1 MKRRK
6 NRLIDIRTRLAV
18 TVLNIASRSD
28 FKPDFRSLSSTKKT
42 KSPIRLCQIIHLQAN
57 RYALSIFSFGKLV
70 KKQLR
75 HTTSFMSIRRQFWH
89 FNIGS
94 KNANGKKY
102 DSAYVS
108 QSRNPNTNFDF
119 ENDVKWT
126 FSIGRGSPGSW
137 REKYRLWLAENRDQ
151 WPGTRSLHNLDIEWC
166 SLPASAERDTW

>member
-1 MKRRK
+1 MTASWIDTKLKFYATLTCKDPLVMKRRK

-126 FSIGRGSPGSW
+126 FSIALLNFKIYFGQPG
-137 REKYRLWLAENRDQ
+137 
-151 WPGTRSLHNLDIEWC
+151 
-166 SLPASAERDTW
+166 

>member
-126 FSIGRGSPGSW
+126 FSSNGISDLLLIQLILIGKVSFIWSSSEIP
-137 REKYRLWLAENRDQ
+137 L
-151 WPGTRSLHNLDIEWC
+151 
-166 SLPASAERDTW
+166 